1 MKTLLARIRF
11 PAVSL
16 KTRVALVMTA
26 LFVAAIGFVTA
37 VQLQEVRR
45 SMYDTLAAQQ
55 NTLVTRVA
63 DEIDEKF
70 RLRQQ
75 ALSGVAEHLGA
86 ASLDSAVQAQVELS
100 AQASLPTM
108 FDHVFIFSPR
118 GDVLANAPFA
128 QQFLRF
134 NVAQRA
140 YFTETVAQ
148 RKPIISAPYR
158 SLVDNAPY
166 VMMTA
171 PIFDAN
177 GQLTGI
183 LGGAISL
190 LKPNFLGGIGMTP
203 VGQKGYFYV
212 ISTGERPTIINHPD
226 RGRILAPAGSDRSRA
241 SALALGG
248 FEGTTESVSSRG
260 VQALSSFKRLKETS
274 WVLGAVLPADEAF
287 GPIDV
292 AQQRV
297 LMLAGLV
304 AALLGAL
311 IWATA
316 YWLLLPVQ
324 ALHEY
329 VRARR
334 AGAQSMPELPVRRW
348 DEIGM
353 LTDAFNGLMHSEYA
367 IKEALA
373 ENEARLRTITDNLP
387 VLISYIDRDQRYQ
400 FNNQPYLEWF
410 GVPAH
415 EFQGKTLLEMFGP
428 ERYEQLRPEIE
439 QALAG
444 YIVNQERELVLNG
457 RKRFIRSTYMPDY
470 GPQAQVLGFY
480 AMVHDIT
487 AQKAA
492 EARLAFLAHHDSLTE
507 LPNRASFSD
516 RVSLAISRAQ
526 RSLKP
531 FAVMYLD
538 IDKFKGINDTLGHG
552 VGDQL
557 LKAFA
562 RRLKESVRGTDVVGR
577 LGGDEFVILA
587 EDLTAADDA
596 EGIAA
601 KIVAAMR
608 EPFQLGAQEVRATTS
623 VGVAICA
630 RDFLSLTVSG
640 LLERADGALYH
651 AKQGG
656 RDGYRLE
663 TAEGGGR
670 GGVPGPAV
678 GDQASEKATALA

>member
-1 MKTLLARIRF
+1 MKALLARIPN
-11 PAVSL
+11 PAFSL
-16 KTRVALVMTA
+16 KSRVALVMTA

-86 ASLDSAVQAQVELS
+86 AALESMVQAQVELS

-118 GDVLANAPFA
+118 GEVLANAPFG
-128 QQFLRF
+128 QQFVRF

-140 YFTETVAQ
+140 YFSETVAQ
-148 RKPIISAPYR
+148 RKPVISAPYR

-171 PIFDAN
+171 PIFDSN
-177 GQLTGI
+177 GQLVGV

-190 LKPNFLGGIGMTP
+190 LKSNFLGGIGMTP

-212 ISTGERPTIINHPD
+212 ISTGERPIIINHPD
-226 RGRILAPAGSDRSRA
+226 RARILAPAGSDRSRA

-260 VQALSSFKRLKETS
+260 MQALSSFKRLKETS

-287 GPIDV
+287 GPIGE

-297 LMLAGLV
+297 LLLAGLV
-304 AALLGAL
+304 AAMLGAM
-311 IWATA
+311 IWAAA

-334 AGAQSMPELPVRRW
+334 AGAQSMPDMPVRRR
-348 DEIGM
+348 DEIGV
-353 LTDAFNGLMHSEYA
+353 LAEDINGLMLSEHA
-367 IKEALA
+367 IKQALA
-373 ENEARLRTITDNLP
+373 DNEARLRTITDHLP
-387 VLISYIDRDQRYQ
+387 VLISYIDREQRYR
-400 FNNQPYLEWF
+400 FNNQPYQEWF
-410 GVPAH
+410 GVPAQ
-415 EFQGKTLLEMFGP
+415 EFEGKTMLEMLGA
-428 ERYEQLRPEIE
+428 ERHEQLRPEVE

-444 YIVNQERELVLNG
+444 YIVNRERELVLGG

-492 EARLAFLAHHDSLTE
+492 ESRLAFLAHHDSLTE

-552 VGDQL
+552 MGDHL

-562 RRLKESVRGTDVVGR
+562 RRLKENVRGTDVVGR

-587 EDLTAADDA
+587 EDLAAATDA

-601 KIVAAMR
+601 KIVTAMR
-608 EPFQLGAQEVRATTS
+608 EPFHLGAQDVRATAS

-640 LLERADGALYH
+640 LLECADGALYQ

-656 RDGYRLE
+656 RDGYRIEL
-663 TAEGGGR
+663 AEEGAAAAMPSPLIGEPSGEKVS
-670 GGVPGPAV
+670 VPA
-678 GDQASEKATALA
+678 